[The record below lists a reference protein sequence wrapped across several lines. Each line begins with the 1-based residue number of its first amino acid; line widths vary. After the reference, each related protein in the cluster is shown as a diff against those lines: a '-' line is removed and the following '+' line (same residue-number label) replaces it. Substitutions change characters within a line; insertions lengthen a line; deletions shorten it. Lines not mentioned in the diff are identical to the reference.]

1 MLPRILFWI
10 LSIICLYVIVSL
22 CSRNDFISLEMRSN
36 KKNRE
41 PDDNDMPSID
51 DNPRDRVLVLNY
63 EMALSAYKETI
74 NRQRG
79 KLREKFVLLP
89 GASIPQTQGNF
100 KCDHS
105 EIRGLCGFYVENY
118 DEAVQLCDIEYKD
131 ECNAFVLTKHMLV
144 HLKKSVPDIIPNQG
158 ASVFV
163 KREILKEMQSKR
175 KV

>member
-1 MLPRILFWI
+1 MLPRIFFWI
-10 LSIICLYVIVSL
+10 LSIICLYVLVSL
-22 CSRNDFISLEMRSN
+22 CTQKDFITLEMKSN
-36 KKNRE
+36 RNRE
-41 PDDNDMPSID
+41 PEDNHMPSID

-89 GASIPQTQGNF
+89 GASVPLTKGNF
-100 KCDHS
+100 KCEHS

-131 ECNAFVLTKHMLV
+131 ECNAFVLTKQMLV
-144 HLKKSVPDIIPNQG
+144 HLKNTVPDITPNQG
-158 ASVFV
+158 SSVFV
-163 KREILKEMQSKR
+163 KREILKEMQSR
-175 KV
+175 TQV